1 MSNTL
6 KHDQVRCVPNLC
18 ITFVTSTADDLM
30 DGWLMDRDQ
39 KLSTVKS
46 ATLLIGRDQ
55 KLSIVKHS

>member
-1 MSNTL
+1 M
-6 KHDQVRCVPNLC
+6 C

-30 DGWLMDRDQ
+30 DGLLMDRDQ

-55 KLSIVKHS
+55 KLSIAKHR